1 MKEPEFR
8 GPRICSVGVNYSST
22 PLAVREMLGIPK
34 AQIQE
39 ALSSLRNYVPKGVI
53 LATCN
58 RTEVYALDDEHHSG
72 EHAIRRFLQNWG
84 SLSEGELAP
93 YLYIHYDYRA
103 MRRLS
108 KISAGLY
115 SMILGEH
122 EVLGQVRQSLEEA
135 EKAGMVNAPLRRLF
149 ENAIRTGRRVR
160 AETGL
165 SKNALSVSSVAVEL
179 ATRVTGRDARDSRV
193 LLVGAGEAGKL
204 VARAFARRGAPTI
217 TVASRSLESARELA
231 SAFGGRAVDI
241 QEMGVEMAAAD
252 IVISCTGAP
261 HFVIHQ
267 EHIEKVMSERPNR
280 PLVIVDIA
288 VPRDVEPGV
297 KEIDGVVLYDIDDL
311 NRVLGDNREERERAV
326 EESLSIVSAE
336 LERLL
341 EWWQTLEG
349 KPTIAALTE
358 KAERIRERQLEMT
371 LKKLPP
377 LTPEQRE
384 SLESMTRSI
393 VNKLLHDPIQRI
405 KENGHESDDY
415 VRMVRELFAL
425 DREIKK

>member
-1 MKEPEFR
+1 
-8 GPRICSVGVNYSST
+8 
-22 PLAVREMLGIPK
+22 
-34 AQIQE
+34 
-39 ALSSLRNYVPKGVI
+39 
-53 LATCN
+53 
-58 RTEVYALDDEHHSG
+58 
-72 EHAIRRFLQNWG
+72 
-84 SLSEGELAP
+84 
-93 YLYIHYDYRA
+93 
-103 MRRLS
+103 
-108 KISAGLY
+108 
-115 SMILGEH
+115 
-122 EVLGQVRQSLEEA
+122 
-135 EKAGMVNAPLRRLF
+135 
-149 ENAIRTGRRVR
+149 
-160 AETGL
+160 
-165 SKNALSVSSVAVEL
+165 
-179 ATRVTGRDARDSRV
+179 
-193 LLVGAGEAGKL
+193 
-204 VARAFARRGAPTI
+204 
-217 TVASRSLESARELA
+217 
-231 SAFGGRAVDI
+231 
-241 QEMGVEMAAAD
+241 
-252 IVISCTGAP
+252 
-261 HFVIHQ
+261 
-267 EHIEKVMSERPNR
+267 
-280 PLVIVDIA
+280 
-288 VPRDVEPGV
+288 VEPGV